1 MTGDDD
7 LVNVCY
13 RRVKKFKIFI
23 NISLLFRPTAEAI
36 EAAGF
41 TKVDQKKYDLPFRD
55 DISMIFTVV
64 RTFVRRHVLGV
75 AVK

>member
-13 RRVKKFKIFI
+13 RRVSFKTFI
-23 NISLLFRPTAEAI
+23 NILLLFRPTAEAI

-55 DISMIFTVV
+55 DISLIFTVV

>member
-13 RRVKKFKIFI
+13 RRVSFNKIFI

-55 DISMIFTVV
+55 DISLIFTVV

-75 AVK
+75 AIK

>member
-13 RRVKKFKIFI
+13 RRVSFKIVI

-55 DISMIFTVV
+55 DISLIFTVV

-75 AVK
+75 AIK

>member
-7 LVNVCY
+7 LVNVSQ
-13 RRVKKFKIFI
+13 RRVSFKTFI

-55 DISMIFTVV
+55 DISLIFTVV
-64 RTFVRRHVLGV
+64 RTFVRRHVMGV